1 MKETSIFQM
10 KYRYIK
16 AEKGAIL
23 PISLFLLFLFSL
35 VTVHA
40 ATKYEIEKQSF
51 HHIEETYTL
60 EILLLMAYRDVEE
73 IYADSPDE
81 NGQIQYENGFVNYE
95 LIEETES
102 YFNIY
107 FQCYSENKELF
118 TTLKLPKQ

>member
-1 MKETSIFQM
+1 M
-10 KYRYIK
+10 
-16 AEKGAIL
+16 
-23 PISLFLLFLFSL
+23 FLFSL